1 MTIQD
6 FCFSWRG
13 QQQGVLFKKDQL
25 LLNPIAIYGPGHQR
39 ALLLLHGFSSTP
51 AVFRAMLPQL
61 PGYDAIIAPILPGH
75 ADSIAA
81 FSTTTA
87 QEWVSA
93 AELACENLV
102 KNYRFVDVLG
112 LSLGGLLACHL
123 STRFALNRLYLLAPA
138 IDLHLNLKLTLLAA
152 RSLHYLGFRYLRNRA
167 GNLHTAD
174 YSELTYRQLPLT
186 AIIEILTLVENFQ
199 FQPPSCPTDVFLG
212 RFDEVVDS
220 KKVAARFENLPLA
233 NIHWLENSAH
243 ILPLDGDIKRI
254 LDTICSNSCWRIM

>member
-1 MTIQD
+1 MIIQD

-13 QQQGVLFKKDQL
+13 QQQGILLKKDQS
-25 LLNPIAIYGPGHQR
+25 LLNPIALFRPGHER

-51 AVFRAMLPQL
+51 AVFRAMLSQL
-61 PGYDAIIAPILPGH
+61 PAYDAIIAPALPGH

-81 FSTTTA
+81 FSKATA
-87 QEWVSA
+87 QEWLATAESA
-93 AELACENLV
+93 CQDLV
-102 KNYRFVDVLG
+102 TNYRFVDVLG

-138 IDLHLNLKLTLLAA
+138 IDLHLNVKLTLLAA
-152 RSLHYLGFRYLRNRA
+152 RSLHYFGFRYLRNRA
-167 GNLHTAD
+167 GNLHAAH

-186 AIIEILTLVENFQ
+186 AIIEILTLVKNFQ

-212 RFDEVVDS
+212 RFDDVVDS

-243 ILPLDGDIKRI
+243 ILPLDGDIKTILHRI
-254 LDTICSNSCWRIM
+254 RSHV